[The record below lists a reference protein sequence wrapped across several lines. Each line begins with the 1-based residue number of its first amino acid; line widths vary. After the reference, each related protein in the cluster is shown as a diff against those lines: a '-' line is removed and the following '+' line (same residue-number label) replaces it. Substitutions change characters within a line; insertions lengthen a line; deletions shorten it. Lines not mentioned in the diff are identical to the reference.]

1 MQTAKKKITANT
13 KPDGPI
19 KTFFSRKRIIKKKR
33 TVLHFASL
41 QSVGEV
47 FRIKKKIVCT
57 KNKLS
62 LYSFLFPP
70 KLKNKEGNK

>member
-1 MQTAKKKITANT
+1 MQTAKKKMTANT

-19 KTFFSRKRIIKKKR
+19 KTFFSRKRIIKKKKR

-47 FRIKKKIVCT
+47 FRIKKIVCT

-62 LYSFLFPP
+62 LFLFIPA
-70 KLKNKEGNK
+70 KIKEQRRK